1 MSDELL
7 AIALIR
13 RRAST
18 LRLGAGLENGT
29 SSGQSGAESSRRG
42 LPPADDSCNEF
53 CCRRLELFPVVLKV
67 EAVNRRV
74 AGSNPA

>member
-42 LPPADDSCNEF
+42 LPPADD
-53 CCRRLELFPVVLKV
+53 
-67 EAVNRRV
+67 
-74 AGSNPA
+74 